1 HDVHAL
7 PHQVGGI
14 HLRADAGGTDE
25 VYELAQGNGREDQV
39 VRVHL
44 DGDPDAAGPGQ
55 RVDPGPEF
63 RGDIPLVVQDIQV
76 DPVPGVHHPG
86 RVRRGGVGAGGAG
99 HRDHVRHAEQ
109 ACQLDG
115 AAQIVGV
122 LGTDAG
128 QRVERV
134 AFAVQA
140 GELLA
145 PGGEH
150 RQVVPASL
158 RRGQQPVEVAV
169 RGGNET
175 AGVDLHRG
183 QAVGLEHVQCLRKRA
198 VVQASGV
205 GTE

>member
-55 RVDPGPEF
+55 RLDPGPEF

-99 HRDHVRHAEQ
+99 HRDHVRDAKQ
-109 ACQLDG
+109 ARQLDG
-115 AAQIVGV
+115 AAQVVGV

-134 AFAVQA
+134 AVAVQP
-140 GELLA
+140 GELHA
-145 PGGEH
+145 AGGEGAEI
-150 RQVVPASL
+150 VLTGL
-158 RRGQQPVEVAV
+158 RRGQQQVDVA
-169 RGGNET
+169 
-175 AGVDLHRG
+175 
-183 QAVGLEHVQCLRKRA
+183 
-198 VVQASGV
+198 
-205 GTE
+205 